1 MSKFMHKA
9 GSWITNRET
18 HELLRILVK
27 TGYSSLAIV
36 SLQTLNDIFFAIA
49 SRDQPEFMVRST
61 AAGWEPISSQQF
73 VANVNG
79 VAGMLRSWGIS
90 RGDRVAILSENRHE
104 WVVADF
110 ACLLLGAV
118 VVPVYTTLTAEQTT
132 YLLRDSGARAIFLS
146 SEKQLEKVFSLREAT
161 MLEKIILM
169 DEIADERAVPMA
181 EVMQS
186 PAVAGLDSISHGIQ
200 PDHLATIIYTSG
212 TTGVP
217 KGVMLTH
224 GNMAANIN
232 FFLRDFGFRQGMTSI
247 SFLPLSHV
255 TARSVDLGMLH
266 SGVTLAYLP
275 QLERLPQALLEIRP
289 HILLSVP
296 RVYEKVHSQADL
308 QAGKFPKK
316 QIYHWALAVGRAH
329 REAILAGK
337 TPRSVAW
344 KIANRVVYSKI
355 RAGIGGRVAL
365 FVSGG
370 APLGRPLADWY
381 ADVGIRVC
389 EGYGLTETSPVIA
402 VNTPVAHRLG
412 SVGKPLA
419 NVEVRIADDGE
430 ILVRGPSVFQS
441 YWNRPDETRAA
452 FVDGWFKT
460 GDIGKID
467 EDGFLYVTDRKKD
480 LLKTSGGKFI
490 APQPIENALKHNP
503 LVAEAVVVGDK
514 RKFPSVLIFPNF
526 DALEA
531 RAREKN
537 LEFSSRKELL
547 ELAQVRARYAEIVSE
562 LNEGLAQFEKLKE
575 FRLASEELS
584 AANGTLTA
592 SMKLRRRA
600 IEEHFRNLIDD
611 IYEEQV

>member
-1 MSKFMHKA
+1 M
-9 GSWITNRET
+9 
-18 HELLRILVK
+18 
-27 TGYSSLAIV
+27 

-49 SRDQPEFMVRST
+49 GREQPEFMLRST
-61 AAGWEPISSQQF
+61 AAGWQPISSQEF
-73 VANVNG
+73 VAKVNG

-118 VVPVYTTLTAEQTT
+118 VVPIYTTLTAEQTA
-132 YLLRDSGARAIFLS
+132 YMLRDSGARAIFVS
-146 SEKQLEKVFSLREAT
+146 NEKHLEKVVSIREST

-181 EVMQS
+181 EIMQS
-186 PAVAGLDSISHGIQ
+186 PPLARMDSISHGIQ

-232 FFLRDFGFRQGMTSI
+232 FFLCDFGFRQGMSCI

-266 SGVTLAYLP
+266 IGVTLAYLP
-275 QLERLPQALLEIRP
+275 QLEKLAQAFVEIRP

-296 RVYEKVHSQADL
+296 RVFEKVHSQADL

-316 QIYHWALAVGRAH
+316 QIYRWALRVGRDH
-329 REAILAGK
+329 REEILAGRI
-337 TPRSVAW
+337 PRSVAW
-344 KIANRVVYSKI
+344 RIANRVVYSKI
-355 RAGIGGRVAL
+355 RAGIGGRAGV

-370 APLGRPLADWY
+370 APLGRPLAEWY
-381 ADVGIRVC
+381 ADVGIRIF

-402 VNTPVAHRLG
+402 VNTPMAHRLG
-412 SVGKPLA
+412 SVGKPLG
-419 NVEVRIADDGE
+419 NVEVRIAEDGE
-430 ILVRGPSVFQS
+430 ILARGPSVFQS

-460 GDIGKID
+460 GDIGRID

-490 APQPIENALKHNP
+490 APQPIENALKHNS

-514 RKFPSVLIFPNF
+514 RKFPGVLIFPNF
-526 DALEA
+526 AALEA

-537 LEFSSRKELL
+537 LPFSSRKELV

-562 LNEGLAQFEKLKE
+562 LNDKLAHFEQLKE

-584 AANGTLTA
+584 SSNGTLTA
-592 SMKLRRRA
+592 SMKVRRRA
-600 IEEHFRNLIDD
+600 IEERFRDLIEEM
-611 IYEEQV
+611 YEE